1 MLMWTRTFTAQVHRD
16 GSETTITFYKEIP
29 GGWKLDFKDAQGQH
43 VANGD
48 RWVETI
54 DDLVLQL
61 GNFTNDDLK
70 WRTEENEPISFY
82 AAIQECILK
91 SRTP

>member
-1 MLMWTRTFTAQVHRD
+1 MWTRTFTAHVEGD
-16 GSETTITFYKEIP
+16 GSPTTITFYREIP
-29 GGWKLDFKDAQGQH
+29 GGWKLDFRDAQGEH

-61 GNFTNDDLK
+61 GNYTNSDPK
-70 WRTEENEPISFY
+70 WRTEDGDRVSFY
-82 AAIQECILK
+82 AAVRECVLEA
-91 SRTP
+91 RTS

>member
-1 MLMWTRTFTAQVHRD
+1 MGTRTFTAQVGD
-16 GSETTITFYKEIP
+16 NGSQTIITFYREIP
-29 GGWKLDFKDAQGQH
+29 GGWKLDLRNTQGQH

-61 GNFTNDDLK
+61 GNFTDDDLM
-70 WRTEENEPISFY
+70 WHTEEDEPVSFY
-82 AAIQECILK
+82 AAVKECTLHSQI
-91 SRTP
+91 T

>member
-1 MLMWTRTFTAQVHRD
+1 MWTRTFTAKMND
-16 GSETTITFYKEIP
+16 NGSQTTITFFKEMP
-29 GGWKLDFKDAQGQH
+29 GGWKLDFRNAQGRH

-61 GNFTNDDLK
+61 SNFTNDDLM
-70 WRTEENEPISFY
+70 WRAEDGEPISFY
-82 AAIQECILK
+82 AAIRECIQK
-91 SRTP
+91 SRTA

>member
-1 MLMWTRTFTAQVHRD
+1 MWTRTFTAQVED
-16 GSETTITFYKEIP
+16 GGSPTTITFYKEIP

-43 VANGD
+43 VVNGD

-61 GNFTNDDLK
+61 GNFTDKELT
-70 WRTEENEPISFY
+70 WHTEANEPVSFY
-82 AAIQECILK
+82 AAIQECIMQ
-91 SRTP
+91 SRAP

>member
-1 MLMWTRTFTAQVHRD
+1 MWTRTFTAQVD
-16 GSETTITFYKEIP
+16 GNGSQTTVTFYKEIP
-29 GGWKLDFKDAQGQH
+29 GGWKLDLKDAEGKH

-61 GNFTNDDLK
+61 GNFTDDDLA
-70 WRTEENEPISFY
+70 WRTNENEPVSFY
-82 AAIQECILK
+82 AALRECILK
-91 SRTP
+91 SRTL

>member
-1 MLMWTRTFTAQVHRD
+1 MMMWTQTFTAKVD
-16 GSETTITFYKEIP
+16 DNGSLTTITFYKEIP
-29 GGWKLDFKDAQGQH
+29 GGWKLDLLNAQGQH

-61 GNFTNDDLK
+61 GNFTNDDLA
-70 WRTEENEPISFY
+70 WRTEANEPISFY
-82 AAIQECILK
+82 AAVRECILK
-91 SRTP
+91 SRDA